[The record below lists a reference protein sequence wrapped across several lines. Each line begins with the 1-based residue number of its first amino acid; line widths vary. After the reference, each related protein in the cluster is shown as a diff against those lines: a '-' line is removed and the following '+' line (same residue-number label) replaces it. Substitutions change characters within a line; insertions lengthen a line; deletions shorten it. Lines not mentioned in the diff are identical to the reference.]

1 MRCAASGRAR
11 AAALLAVSL
20 ALFFCSPLRAEKK
33 KLAIEDLTAEPPIA
47 GRPVSALAW
56 LPDGRHFS
64 YIVRR
69 GEGTDSFAE
78 LWLEE
83 AVSGRKNLVLSSTGL
98 STAPVETEQTPPDVR
113 KAPAPP
119 KKLSLERHGWSPDGA
134 ALVIVAD
141 DELWLYRVASRHLER
156 ITSVPGVEEHPSFS
170 PDGKRIAFVRKND
183 LYVLDVATRAETRLT
198 RDGSESTYN
207 GKLDWVYEE
216 ELAGRDSRGYHW
228 SPDGKSIA
236 YLRLDDAPV
245 TRYPLTDFLEVPAAV
260 EWQFYPKSGTAN
272 PVPVLHVV
280 SAEGRALGAQGLEG
294 DGYIVPGFSWTND
307 SRSVAYRTLN
317 RDQNRQEVRLFTP
330 GAGSSRVLLTEEDP
344 YWVNAFDPPRFLADG
359 RYLWRSERSGWAH
372 LYVVSPRGGAPQ
384 PITRG
389 EWMVDRVI
397 GVDERTGRV
406 YFTATEEDVRRRG
419 IYRVDLTGRGFTR
432 IAGGEGTHTAE
443 LSPDGRSLL
452 ATWSTVREPP
462 VVSLL
467 SSEGR
472 SLRVVS
478 RPESRLAEYEL
489 ATTEEVELP
498 ADDGA
503 RLEARLVKPADFD
516 PARRYPVIVFVYGGP
531 HSQVVR
537 DNWGA
542 TSLLDHLLAS
552 RGFLVWSLDNRGS
565 WGRGHAWESAIF
577 RSAGKRELA
586 DQLAGVRYLKSLPF
600 VDPARIGVWGW
611 SYGGYMTLYALT
623 HAPEVWKCGFAG
635 APVTHWKFYDTIY
648 TERYMRTPQSNP
660 EGYAASAPLTRAADL
675 RAPLLLMHGTADD
688 NVHMQNTVAFV
699 DALTKAGKPH
709 AVQLLPGQK
718 HGVRGRAAVNFRNAA
733 IVRFFEENL

>member
-1 MRCAASGRAR
+1 MRPAARPAAR
-11 AAALLAVSL
+11 AAALLAASF
-20 ALFFCSPLRAEKK
+20 ALLLPAPLPAQKK

-56 LPDGRHFS
+56 LPDGRRFS
-64 YIVRR
+64 YVLRR

-78 LWLEE
+78 LWLQE
-83 AVSGRKNLVLSSTGL
+83 ASSGRKSLVLSSAGL
-98 STAPVETEQTPPDVR
+98 SAEAPETVETPPDVR
-113 KAPAPP
+113 KVPPPP
-119 KKLSLERHGWSPDGA
+119 KKLSLERHGWSPDGS
-134 ALVIVAD
+134 ALVVVAD
-141 DELWLYRVASRHLER
+141 EELWVYRVASKHLER
-156 ITSVPGVEEHPSFS
+156 ITSVPGAEEHPSFS
-170 PDGKRIAFVRKND
+170 PDGARIAFVRNND

-198 RDGSESTYN
+198 RDGSESVHN

-216 ELAGRDSRGYHW
+216 ELAGRDSRAYYW
-228 SPDGKSIA
+228 SPDGRRIA

-245 TRYPLTDFLEVPAAV
+245 TRYPLTDFLKVPAAV

-272 PVPVLHVV
+272 PVPALLVV
-280 SAEGRALGAQGLEG
+280 SVDGRALGSQKLAA
-294 DGYIVPGFSWTND
+294 DGYIVPGFSWTAD

-317 RDQNRQEVRLFTP
+317 RDQNRLELRLFTP
-330 GAGSSRVLLTEEDP
+330 GAGGSRTLLSEEDP
-344 YWVNAFDPPRFLADG
+344 YWINVFDAPRFLADG
-359 RYLWRSERSGWAH
+359 RYLWRSERTGWAH
-372 LYVVSPRGGAPQ
+372 LYVVRPGGPPQ

-397 GVDERTGRV
+397 GVDERAGRV
-406 YFTATEEDVRRRG
+406 YFTANEEDVRRRG
-419 IYRVDLTGRGFTR
+419 IYRVGLDGTGFTR
-432 IAGGEGTHTAE
+432 IAGGEGTHAAE
-443 LSPDGRSLL
+443 LSPDGQSLL
-452 ATWSTVREPP
+452 VTRSSVREPP
-462 VVSLL
+462 VVSLAP
-467 SSEGR
+467 SDGR
-472 SLRVVS
+472 TVRAVI
-478 RPESRLAEYEL
+478 RPESRLGEFEL

-516 PARRYPVIVFVYGGP
+516 PSRRYPVIVFVYGGP

-565 WGRGHAWESAIF
+565 WGRGHAWESALF
-577 RSAGKRELA
+577 KATGKRELA
-586 DQLAGVRYLKSLPF
+586 DQLVGVRHLKSLPF
-600 VDPARIGVWGW
+600 VDPARIGIWGW
-611 SYGGYMTLYALT
+611 SYGGYMTLYAMT

-699 DALTKAGKPH
+699 DALTKAGRPH
-709 AVQLLPGQK
+709 AVHLLPGQK
-718 HGVRGRAAVNFRNAA
+718 HGVRGRTAVNFRNAA

>member
-1 MRCAASGRAR
+1 MRQGA
-11 AAALLAVSL
+11 AAALVAA
-20 ALFFCSPLRAEKK
+20 ALVFLLPAPLGAQRK
-33 KLAIEDLTAEPPIA
+33 KLSIEDLTAEPPIA

-56 LPDGRHFS
+56 LPDGRRFS

-69 GEGTDSFAE
+69 GEGIDSFAE

-83 AVSGRKNLVLSSTGL
+83 AASGRKNLVLSSTGL
-98 STAPVETEQTPPDVR
+98 SEAPAETEQTPPDVR
-113 KAPAPP
+113 KAPPP
-119 KKLSLERHGWSPDGA
+119 PRKLSLERHGWAPDGSS
-134 ALVIVAD
+134 LVVVAD
-141 DELWLYRVASRHLER
+141 EELWLYRVATKHLER
-156 ITSVPGVEEHPSFS
+156 ITSAPGAEEHPSFS
-170 PDGKRIAFVRKND
+170 PDGGRIAFVRKND
-183 LYVLDVATRAETRLT
+183 LYVLDVASRRETRLT
-198 RDGSESTYN
+198 RDGSDSVHN

-216 ELAGRDSRGYHW
+216 ELAGRDSRAYHW
-228 SPDGKSIA
+228 SPDGKRIA

-245 TRYPLTDFLEVPAAV
+245 TRYPLTDFLEIPPAV
-260 EWQFYPKSGTAN
+260 EWQFYPKAGTPN
-272 PVPVLHVV
+272 PIPALHVISV
-280 SAEGRALGAQGLEG
+280 EGRALGSQALAM
-294 DGYIVPGFSWTND
+294 DGYIVPGFSWTRD

-317 RDQNRQEVRLFTP
+317 RDQNRLELRLFTP
-330 GAGSSRVLLTEEDP
+330 GGGAPTVLLVEEDP
-344 YWVNAFDPPRFLADG
+344 YWINVFDPPRFLADG

-372 LYVVSPRGGAPQ
+372 LYLVRPGGAPQ
-384 PITRG
+384 PITSG

-397 GVDERTGRV
+397 GVDEKTGLV
-406 YFTATEEDVRRRG
+406 YFTANEEDVRRRG
-419 IYRVDLTGRGFTR
+419 IYRVELGGRSFTR
-432 IAGGEGTHTAE
+432 IAGGEGTHAAE
-443 LSPDGRSLL
+443 LSPDGQSLL
-452 ATWSTVREPP
+452 ATRSTVREPP

-467 SSEGR
+467 SSQGR
-472 SLRVVS
+472 SVRVVI
-478 RPESRLAEYEL
+478 RPESRLGEYAL

-498 ADDGA
+498 GDDGA

-516 PARRYPVIVFVYGGP
+516 PARRYPVVVFMYGGP

-577 RSAGKRELA
+577 RSMGKRELA
-586 DQLAGVRYLKSLPF
+586 DQLAGIRYLKSLPF

-611 SYGGYMTLYALT
+611 SYGGYMTLFAMT
-623 HAPEVWKCGFAG
+623 NAPEVWKCGFAG

-648 TERYMRTPQSNP
+648 TERYMRTPRSNP

-699 DALTKAGKPH
+699 DALTKAGREH
-709 AVQLLPGQK
+709 AVHLLPGQK
-718 HGVRGRAAVNFRNAA
+718 HGLRGRAAVNFRNAS